1 MQRDWE
7 GKVKKDSTYMNSTP
21 LSTLVIIE
29 TTHPL
34 YAQIAAHHETRSV
47 EDALASFKTYDLV
60 FDLSALRTK
69 NKITFLKELAK
80 TTKAEIITDLTLSW
94 GEMVLKSCPQ
104 VTGAVSLLFFSPTN
118 SVEYFTKSDKT
129 KAQILEFFKSIE
141 KHGVEHSDLKMG
153 FHYPRVISM
162 IVNEAY
168 FALEENLATAEAID
182 LAMKNGVNYPLG
194 PVEWGQKIGIKYIVD
209 LLTEYSE
216 ITEDPRYRLSR
227 ELKMTGKN
235 I

>member
-1 MQRDWE
+1 MSDN
-7 GKVKKDSTYMNSTP
+7 T

-29 TTHPL
+29 TNHPL
-34 YAQIAAHHETRSV
+34 YQLIAAHHETRSV

-60 FDLSALRTK
+60 FDFSALRTK
-69 NKITFLKELAK
+69 KKITLLKELAK

-94 GEMVLKSCPQ
+94 GEMVFKNCPQ
-104 VTGAVSLLFFSPTN
+104 VTGALSLLFYSPT
-118 SVEYFTKSDKT
+118 SAVEFSTKSEKT
-129 KAQILEFFKSIE
+129 KTQILEFLKSIE
-141 KHGVEHSDLKMG
+141 RHGVEHTDLKLG

-168 FALEENLATAEAID
+168 FALEENLATPEAID

-194 PVEWGQKIGIKYIVD
+194 PIEWGHKIGNKYIVD

-216 ITEDPRYRLSR
+216 ITEDPRYRLSK
-227 ELKMTGKN
+227 ELKMTGSHL
-235 I
+235 

>member
-1 MQRDWE
+1 
-7 GKVKKDSTYMNSTP
+7 MNDNI
-21 LSTLVIIE
+21 LNILVIIE
-29 TTHPL
+29 SNHPL
-34 YAQIAAHHETRSV
+34 YEKIASHYETRSFL
-47 EDALASFKTYDLV
+47 DALASFKTYDLI

-69 NKITFLKELAK
+69 NKITFLKELVK
-80 TTKAEIITDLTLSW
+80 TTKAEIISDLTLAW
-94 GEMVLKSCPQ
+94 GEMVLKSFPQ

-118 SVEYFTKSDKT
+118 GVEYSTQSEKT
-129 KAQILEFFKSIE
+129 KLQILEFFKKID
-141 KHGVEHSDLKMG
+141 KHGVEHHDLKIG

-168 FALEENLATAEAID
+168 FAIEENLATPEAID

-194 PVEWGQKIGIKYIVD
+194 PVEWGQNIGTKYIVD

-235 I
+235 L

>member
-1 MQRDWE
+1 
-7 GKVKKDSTYMNSTP
+7 MNDTS
-21 LSTLVIIE
+21 LNTLVIIE
-29 TTHPL
+29 TNHPL
-34 YAQIAAHHETRSV
+34 YEQIAAHHETRSV

-69 NKITFLKELAK
+69 KKITLLKELAK
-80 TTKAEIITDLTLSW
+80 TTKAEIITDLTLAW
-94 GEMVLKSCPQ
+94 GEMVFKSCPQ
-104 VTGAVSLLFFSPTN
+104 VTGALSLLFYSPTAAI
-118 SVEYFTKSDKT
+118 EYSTKSEKT
-129 KAQILEFFKSIE
+129 KQQILEFLKSIE
-141 KHGVEHSDLKMG
+141 RHGVEHTDLKLG

-168 FALEENLATAEAID
+168 FALEENLATPEAID

-194 PVEWGQKIGIKYIVD
+194 PIEWGQKIGTKNIVD

>member
-1 MQRDWE
+1 
-7 GKVKKDSTYMNSTP
+7 MNS
-21 LSTLVIIE
+21 LSSNTLVIIE

-34 YAQIAAHHETRSV
+34 YAQIASHYETRSV

-60 FDLSALRTK
+60 IDLSALRTK
-69 NKITFLKELAK
+69 NKITLLKELAK
-80 TTKAEIITDLTLSW
+80 TTKAEIISDLTLSW

-104 VTGAVSLLFFSPTN
+104 VSGAVSLLFFSPTN
-118 SVEYFTKSDKT
+118 AIEYSTKSE
-129 KAQILEFFKSIE
+129 KAKNQILDFLKSIG
-141 KHGVEHSDLKMG
+141 KQGVEHLDLKMG

-168 FALEENLATAEAID
+168 FALEENLATSEAID

-194 PVEWGQKIGIKYIVD
+194 PIEWGYKIGIKYIVD

-216 ITEDPRYRLSR
+216 ITEDPRYRISR

-235 I
+235 L